1 MNHHLYEIVLESPQ
15 MWLKLQGSCWSEEQA
30 TAFFAH
36 RFGGNDPDPLR
47 PDLRYVS
54 FSFRVPRKL
63 SECTAHIFNW
73 EAIKD
78 RLPTG
83 WDDQQFRLAEGP
95 YPWCETLSDE
105 CDCHGEK
112 GRLDIVYCS
121 DFGLREHDAK
131 RKIKSPNTWRYE
143 YFQELRRILRTR
155 QSAPRAVGNAAIE
168 SRHEAP
174 PQEGFYCQVDGH
186 YHAYSEQVKRRVES
200 NLALA
205 RMEFAT
211 RSEEERR
218 MLMSNIQGITAH
230 WLRTFQIQECADR
243 LAEGRA
249 EIPDVLYKYIP
260 RERIG
265 EGAPNSLRATQLLAL
280 NDDMECNV
288 ITMPDSEMDAIDFL
302 TLVQSRLK
310 ECLGIE
316 ASDEELL
323 ERSLRHGDL
332 RLSTF
337 IQEYL
342 NPRVGVVALSA
353 DLLVPTMWAH
363 YARNTGIVV
372 GYDAEVLRG
381 LGFEM
386 RRVSYTEIAPIYEP
400 SRGDVIQLNF
410 TDRERMEREVRA
422 GSTTGGT
429 RVLGTVALT
438 QLGADWK
445 ALSRL
450 LFVKGTS
457 WEYEKE
463 IRLLVDLE
471 EARDTGTKDSNCH
484 PIKVIDIPPD
494 AIKEIYRGPNTRD
507 EDVARAVE
515 AARGENKRGLFVG
528 QVSSHAFRIQKTGGV
543 QH

>member
-1 MNHHLYEIVLESPQ
+1 MPEYPYLSLEIP
-15 MWLKLQGSCWSEEQA
+15 
-30 TAFFAH
+30 T
-36 RFGGNDPDPLR
+36 R
-47 PDLRYVS
+47 
-54 FSFRVPRKL
+54 L
-63 SECTAHIFNW
+63 SERVHNIANW
-73 EAIKD
+73 ESVKD
-78 RLPTG
+78 SFPDG
-83 WDDQQFRLAEGP
+83 WDDHEFRLAEGP
-95 YPWCETLSDE
+95 YPWCESLSDD

-121 DFGLREHDAK
+121 DFGLREDDAE
-131 RKIKSPNTWRYE
+131 RNTKSPNTWRSE
-143 YFQELRRILRTR
+143 YLQELRRILRTR

-168 SRHEAP
+168 SRQEAP

-186 YHAYSEQVKRRVES
+186 YHAYSEQVKRRVEA
-200 NLALA
+200 NLAVT

-218 MLMSNIQGITAH
+218 VVMSNIQGITAH

-260 RERIG
+260 KKRIG

-280 NDDMECNV
+280 NDDIECNV
-288 ITMPDSEMDAIDFL
+288 ITMPDREMDAIDFL

-323 ERSLRHGDL
+323 ERSLDHGDL

-342 NPRVGVVALSA
+342 NPRVGVVALST

-381 LGFEM
+381 LGFEL
-386 RRVSYTEIAPIYEP
+386 RRVSYTDIAPIYEP

-410 TDRERMEREVRA
+410 TDRERMEQEVRA
-422 GSTTGGT
+422 GSTARGT
-429 RVLGTVALT
+429 RILGTVALT

-494 AIKEIYRGPNTRD
+494 AIKEIYRGANTRD
-507 EDVARAVE
+507 EEVARAVE

-528 QVSSHAFRIQKTGGV
+528 HVSSHAFRIQKTGGIR
-543 QH
+543 H

>member
-1 MNHHLYEIVLESPQ
+1 MYHLFEIVLESHT
-15 MWLKLQGSCWSEEQA
+15 MWIKFQASCSSPEQA
-30 TAFFAH
+30 VAFLQS
-36 RFGGNDPDPLR
+36 RLGGEDPDPPVPEYPYL
-47 PDLRYVS
+47 S
-54 FSFRVPRKL
+54 FEIPTRL
-63 SECTAHIFNW
+63 SERVHNIANW
-73 EAIKD
+73 ESVKD
-78 RLPTG
+78 SFPDG
-83 WDDQQFRLAEGP
+83 WDDHEFRLAEDP
-95 YPWCETLSDE
+95 YPWCESLSDD

-121 DFGLREHDAK
+121 DLGLREDDAK
-131 RKIKSPNTWRYE
+131 RKTKSPNTWRSKYL
-143 YFQELRRILRTR
+143 QGLRRTLRAR
-155 QSAPRAVGNAAIE
+155 QSAPRAIGNAAIE
-168 SRHEAP
+168 SRQEAP
-174 PQEGFYCQVDGH
+174 PQEGFYCQVEGR
-186 YHAYSEQVKRRVES
+186 YHTYSEQVKRSVEA
-200 NLALA
+200 NLAVT

-218 MLMSNIQGITAH
+218 VLMSNIQGITSH
-230 WLRTFQIQECADR
+230 WLRTFQVQECADR

-249 EIPDVLYKYIP
+249 ESPDILYKYIP

-288 ITMPDSEMDAIDFL
+288 ITMPDREMDAIDFL

-342 NPRVGVVALSA
+342 NPRVGVVALST

-381 LGFEM
+381 LGFEL

-410 TDRERMEREVRA
+410 TDRERMEQQIRA
-422 GSTTGGT
+422 GSTARGT

-463 IRLLVDLE
+463 VRLLVDLE
-471 EARDTGTKDSNCH
+471 EARDTGMKDDNCH

-494 AIKEIYRGPNTRD
+494 AIKEIYRGANTRD

-528 QVSSHAFRIQKTGGV
+528 HVSSHAFRIQKTGGV

>member
-1 MNHHLYEIVLESPQ
+1 MYHLFEIVLESHT
-15 MWLKLQGSCWSEEQA
+15 MWIKFQASCSSPEQA
-30 TAFFAH
+30 VAFLQS
-36 RFGGNDPDPLR
+36 RLGGEDPDPPVPEYPYL
-47 PDLRYVS
+47 S
-54 FSFRVPRKL
+54 FEIPTRL
-63 SECTAHIFNW
+63 SERVHNIANW
-73 EAIKD
+73 ESVKD
-78 RLPTG
+78 SFPDG
-83 WDDQQFRLAEGP
+83 WDDHEFRLAEEP
-95 YPWCETLSDE
+95 YPWCESLSDD

-121 DFGLREHDAK
+121 DLGLREDDAK
-131 RKIKSPNTWRYE
+131 RKTKSPNTWRSE
-143 YFQELRRILRTR
+143 YLQELRRTLRAR
-155 QSAPRAVGNAAIE
+155 QSAPRAIGNAAIE
-168 SRHEAP
+168 SRQEAP
-174 PQEGFYCQVDGH
+174 PQEGFYCQVEGR
-186 YHAYSEQVKRRVES
+186 YHAYSEQVKRSVEA
-200 NLALA
+200 NLAVT

-218 MLMSNIQGITAH
+218 VLMSNIQGITSH
-230 WLRTFQIQECADR
+230 WLRTFQVQECADR

-249 EIPDVLYKYIP
+249 ESPDVLYKYIP

-288 ITMPDSEMDAIDFL
+288 ITMPDREMDAIDFL

-342 NPRVGVVALSA
+342 NPRVGVVALST

-381 LGFEM
+381 LGFEL

-410 TDRERMEREVRA
+410 TDRERMEQEIRA
-422 GSTTGGT
+422 GSTARGT

-463 IRLLVDLE
+463 VRLLVDLE
-471 EARDTGTKDSNCH
+471 ETRDTGMKDDNCH

-494 AIKEIYRGPNTRD
+494 AIKEIHRGANTRD

-528 QVSSHAFRIQKTGGV
+528 HVSSHAFRIQKTGGV

>member
-1 MNHHLYEIVLESPQ
+1 MYHLYEIVLESHQ
-15 MWLKLQGSCWSEEQA
+15 MWIKFQASCSSLEQA
-30 TAFFAH
+30 VAFLQS
-36 RFGGNDPDPLR
+36 RLGGEDPNP
-47 PDLRYVS
+47 P
-54 FSFRVPRKL
+54 VPEYPYLSLEIPTRL
-63 SECTAHIFNW
+63 SERVHNIANW
-73 EAIKD
+73 ESVKD
-78 RLPTG
+78 SFPDG
-83 WDDQQFRLAEGP
+83 WDDHEFRLAEGP
-95 YPWCETLSDE
+95 YPWCESLSDD

-121 DFGLREHDAK
+121 DFGLREDDAE
-131 RKIKSPNTWRYE
+131 RNTKSPNTWRSE
-143 YFQELRRILRTR
+143 YLQELRRILRTR

-168 SRHEAP
+168 SRLEAP

-186 YHAYSEQVKRRVES
+186 YHAYSEQVKRRVEA
-200 NLALA
+200 NLAVT

-218 MLMSNIQGITAH
+218 VVMSNIQGITAH

-260 RERIG
+260 KKRIG

-280 NDDMECNV
+280 NNDMECNV
-288 ITMPDSEMDAIDFL
+288 ITMPDREMDAIDFL

-323 ERSLRHGDL
+323 ERSLDHGDL

-342 NPRVGVVALSA
+342 NPRVGVVALST

-381 LGFEM
+381 LGFEL
-386 RRVSYTEIAPIYEP
+386 RRVSYTDIAPIYEP

-410 TDRERMEREVRA
+410 TDHERMEQEVRA
-422 GSTTGGT
+422 GSTARGT
-429 RVLGTVALT
+429 RILGTVALT

-494 AIKEIYRGPNTRD
+494 AIKEIYRGANTRD
-507 EDVARAVE
+507 EEVARAVE

-528 QVSSHAFRIQKTGGV
+528 HVSSHAFRIQKTGGIR
-543 QH
+543 H

>member
-1 MNHHLYEIVLESPQ
+1 MYHLYEIVLESHQ
-15 MWLKLQGSCWSEEQA
+15 MWIKFQASCSLPEQA
-30 TAFFAH
+30 VAFLQS
-36 RFGGNDPDPLR
+36 RLGGEDPNPPVPEYPYL
-47 PDLRYVS
+47 S
-54 FSFRVPRKL
+54 FEIPTRL
-63 SECTAHIFNW
+63 SERVHNIANW
-73 EAIKD
+73 ESVKD
-78 RLPTG
+78 SFPDG
-83 WDDQQFRLAEGP
+83 WDEHEFRLAEGP
-95 YPWCETLSDE
+95 YPWCESLSDD
-105 CDCHGEK
+105 CDCHGGK

-121 DFGLREHDAK
+121 DFGLREDDAK
-131 RKIKSPNTWRYE
+131 RKTKSPNTWRSE
-143 YFQELRRILRTR
+143 YFQGLRRISRAR
-155 QSAPRAVGNAAIE
+155 QSAPRAVGNAAIGT
-168 SRHEAP
+168 RQEAP
-174 PQEGFYCQVDGH
+174 PQEGFYCQVDGR
-186 YHAYSEQVKRRVES
+186 YHAYSEQVKRRVEA
-200 NLALA
+200 NLAA
-205 RMEFAT
+205 NGMEFAT

-218 MLMSNIQGITAH
+218 VLMANIQGITAH
-230 WLRTFQIQECADR
+230 WLRTFQVQECADR

-249 EIPDVLYKYIP
+249 EVPDVLYKYIP

-288 ITMPDSEMDAIDFL
+288 ITMPDREMDAIDFL
-302 TLVQSRLK
+302 TLVHSRLK

-323 ERSLRHGDL
+323 ERSLHHGDL

-342 NPRVGVVALSA
+342 NPRVGVVALST

-381 LGFEM
+381 LGFEL
-386 RRVSYTEIAPIYEP
+386 RRVSYTDIAPIYEP

-410 TDRERMEREVRA
+410 TDRERMEQQVRA
-422 GSTTGGT
+422 GSTARGT

-528 QVSSHAFRIQKTGGV
+528 QVSSHAFRIQKSGGV